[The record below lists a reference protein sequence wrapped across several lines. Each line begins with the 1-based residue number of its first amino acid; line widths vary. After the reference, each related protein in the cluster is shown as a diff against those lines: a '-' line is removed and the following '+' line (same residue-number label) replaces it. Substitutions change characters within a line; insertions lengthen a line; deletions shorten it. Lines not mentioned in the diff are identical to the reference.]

1 MESFILIDG
10 LALWF
15 ILICAIL
22 LFIIHIVITIMLL
35 SKNCDYKNEIFRLK
49 AIIAKNHQENY
60 LEKYTEQYKKGDMNN
75 GRK

>member
-1 MESFILIDG
+1 MDSFILIDG
-10 LALWF
+10 MALWF
-15 ILICAIL
+15 ILICAV
-22 LFIIHIVITIMLL
+22 LFFVIALFSTIMLFN
-35 SKNCDYKNEIFRLK
+35 KNCDYKNEIFRLK